1 MPRSANAKTS
11 VVPGYLTNDPQW
23 KRGMAVW
30 AAEANMGHLANT
42 GTLTLLS
49 GGTTTTL
56 LDSRIGYYSFVGLM
70 PQTSNAAGAIATTYI
85 ASQSQGGA
93 TITHA
98 SAATGDRTFRFC
110 ILG

>member
-11 VVPGYLTNDPQW
+11 IIPGYLTNDPEW
-23 KRGMAVW
+23 KRGMATW
-30 AAEANMGHLANT
+30 AAEANQGHLANT
-42 GTLTLLS
+42 GTVTLLS
-49 GGTTTTL
+49 GTVTTVLT
-56 LDSRIGYYSFVGLM
+56 DSRIGAYCFVGLM